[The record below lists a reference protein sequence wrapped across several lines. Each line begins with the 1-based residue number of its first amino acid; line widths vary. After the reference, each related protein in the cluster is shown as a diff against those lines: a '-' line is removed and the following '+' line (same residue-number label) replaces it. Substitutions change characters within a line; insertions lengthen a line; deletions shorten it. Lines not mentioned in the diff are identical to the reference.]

1 MNAITIQKDNENN
14 VFFTSNK
21 DKWHRAFKTLSFIPT
36 IPSVSYTYIF

>member
-14 VFFTSNK
+14 VIDFP
-21 DKWHRAFKTLSFIPT
+21 DKSSWHRAFKTLSFIPI